1 MDHIETA
8 PLKITTMTRDEEIR
22 KEADRRT
29 EKGNED
35 PLGFEAGAWWA
46 DTHPQS
52 PWVSIKDR
60 LPEPHETVLVY
71 GLFADASS
79 TAIVDSPTVE
89 LNQRFSNVEQ
99 KRMAR
104 IARGLCGKGL
114 FDKYGFPNHGN
125 PKYEVRYWMPIP
137 DFPKEDNDE

>member
-1 MDHIETA
+1 M
-8 PLKITTMTRDEEIR
+8 
-22 KEADRRT
+22 
-29 EKGNED
+29 ED
-35 PLGFEAGAWWA
+35 KQK
-46 DTHPQS
+46 DS

-60 LPEPHETVLVY
+60 LPEPHEKVLVY
-71 GLFADASS
+71 GLFTDTSS

-99 KRMAR
+99 KRMRRLAR
-104 IARGLCGKGL
+104 MM
-114 FDKYGFPNHGN
+114 FDKYGFPNHEN

>member
-46 DTHPQS
+46 DEHPQS
-52 PWVSIKDR
+52 PWISPDVK
-60 LPEPHETVLVY
+60 LPDPHEQVLVCVHKE
-71 GLFADASS
+71 GRSLTIRPRPFEF
-79 TAIVDSPTVE
+79 E
-89 LNQRFSNVEQ
+89 LNSRFTEAEQSRILRRTRFSNSD
-99 KRMAR
+99 
-104 IARGLCGKGL
+104 
-114 FDKYGFPNHGN
+114 FYDKYGFLKHGADVYN
-125 PKYEVRYWMPIP
+125 VLYWMHIP
-137 DFPKEDNDE
+137 EAPKGGAK

>member
-1 MDHIETA
+1 M
-8 PLKITTMTRDEEIR
+8 
-22 KEADRRT
+22 
-29 EKGNED
+29 ED
-35 PLGFEAGAWWA
+35 KQK
-46 DTHPQS
+46 DS

-60 LPEPHETVLVY
+60 LPEPHEKVLVY
-71 GLFADASS
+71 GLFTDTSS
-79 TAIVDSPTVE
+79 TAIKKVLSCE
-89 LNQRFSNVEQ
+89 LNRRLTKVEQ

-104 IARGLCGKGL
+104 CARGL